1 MAAEEVA
8 TSKAAEHVEYASQIM
23 RALGVASDVP
33 VNIGTDNASNR
44 QVAMRQG
51 SSRSK
56 HLLRRYFVLMQRIQA
71 GEIKVVHVKDVANPA
86 DFLTKWVPAK
96 KLRASVAYVRPHVS
110 GQAARRRGF
119 VQNEILKRRAA
130 GA

>member
-1 MAAEEVA
+1 
-8 TSKAAEHVEYASQIM
+8 
-23 RALGVASDVP
+23 
-33 VNIGTDNASNR
+33 
-44 QVAMRQG
+44 MRQG

-96 KLRASVAYVRPHVS
+96 KLRASVAYVS

-119 VQNEILKRRAA
+119 VQTEILKRRAT